1 MKDDRN
7 EEISMSSVYDEKDE
21 LFSNI
26 HNQNECKIDEML
38 STTIYPIWD
47 YRSKENNNSTVLNLS
62 VYKNNYK
69 ITKKLIDYC
78 KKNNPDNLKKFI
90 NAENDQGIA
99 PIHYASFRGD
109 INIIKLLIEN
119 GANYKAKTKKQL
131 TIFHYSAQGNKPN
144 VLMYFYLML
153 KNDKDNENKFEL
165 IKDTDGGGSSPLHWA
180 VYSFAEDYLLYL
192 INLNIFKSDNERQ
205 DFINQKDHQ
214 GYTPLHLSV
223 TSKTGRITLKLLQNG
238 AYPQVEGKNGET
250 PLQLA
255 ISKKQGDIVSILKNS
270 QKCQYCNI
278 KAPIKQEK
286 KNNKNIICAFAFQII
301 TNIILFGSTLP
312 IVVNKIEESYKKY
325 FLFYDYLLLLLIFFI
340 IYIILL
346 NMNPGLRKKRS
357 LEDLEKI
364 INRNADLT
372 KYCYKCY
379 VIKTR
384 SSKHCIICDNC
395 YDKFDH
401 HCFWI
406 NKCVA
411 KRNYILFLFFL
422 FETFI
427 YLVSVLF
434 INIYGLINLKEDINN
449 KDICNNYIIFGRF
462 IFERL
467 CENIFNNDY
476 KIVHLIINTLLT
488 LIIFLFL
495 IPEFMLLILH
505 IHVCCTNYREQKKN
519 TRTESISSTSM
530 MNEDDSILFISKS
543 SSKV

>member
-1 MKDDRN
+1 MKDKRN
-7 EEISMSSVYDEKDE
+7 EEISMSSYYNEEEEE
-21 LFSNI
+21 LFSYIN
-26 HNQNECKIDEML
+26 NQNEYNINEIL
-38 STTIYPIWD
+38 SKTICPIWD
-47 YRSKENNNSTVLNLS
+47 YRSKENNNSTVLHLS
-62 VYKNNYK
+62 VYKKNYK
-69 ITKKLIDYC
+69 ITKIFVDYC
-78 KKNNPDNLKKFI
+78 KKNNPDNLKTFI
-90 NAENDQGIA
+90 NAENDQGVA

-109 INIIKLLIEN
+109 IDIIKLLIEN

-131 TIFHYSAQGNKPN
+131 TIFHYCAQGNKPN
-144 VLMYFYLML
+144 ILMYFYLMF
-153 KNDKDNENKFEL
+153 KNDNDNENKFEL
-165 IKDTDGGGSSPLHWA
+165 IKDIDIDGSSPLHWA
-180 VYSFAEDYLLYL
+180 VYSLAEDYLLYL

-238 AYPQVEGKNGET
+238 ADPEIKDKNEET

-270 QKCQYCNI
+270 QKCQYCNF

-286 KNNKNIICAFAFQII
+286 KNKKNIICAFAFQII

-312 IVVNKIEESYKKY
+312 IVVYKIEELYKKN
-325 FLFYDYLLLLLIFFI
+325 FLFYDYLLLLIIFLI

-379 VIKTR
+379 IIKTR
-384 SSKHCIICDNC
+384 RSKHCIICDNC
-395 YDKFDH
+395 YDRFDH

-406 NKCVA
+406 NNCVA
-411 KRNYILFLFFL
+411 KRNYNLFLFFL
-422 FETFI
+422 FETFL

-434 INIYGLINLKEDINN
+434 INIYGLINLEEVIDI
-449 KDICNNYIIFGRF
+449 DICNNYIIFGKF
-462 IFERL
+462 YFENL
-467 CENIFNNDY
+467 CKNIFNNDY
-476 KIVHLIINTLLT
+476 KIIHIIIDIILT
-488 LIIFLFL
+488 LVIFSFL
-495 IPEFMLLILH
+495 IPEFMLLVLH
-505 IHVCCTNYREQKKN
+505 VHVCCTNYREQKKN
-519 TRTESISSTSM
+519 NRIKSISSATM

-543 SSKV
+543 PSKV